1 MLLYIYISLANE
13 AVLQKSIAQDQAERA
28 AALTQIANNNAELAD
43 AERRRANLEL
53 RQAQI
58 TQTRFISDLAVQ
70 ELRDNEATLAA
81 LLALEVLPDSN
92 GKNEWP
98 YDPIAERALIAALD
112 GQTELGVLGV
122 HRGVISSL
130 SFSKDGD
137 LLLISASDGTA
148 KLFDVVT
155 RSLVRVFSV
164 DKGRRLGC

>member
-1 MLLYIYISLANE
+1 MRDKWVPLIESDVDIQRFMDPRIENWKTRLEASLNNNLEPIKLALYTIPLLVLLYIYISLANE

-112 GQTELGVLGV
+112 GQT
-122 HRGVISSL
+122 
-130 SFSKDGD
+130 
-137 LLLISASDGTA
+137 
-148 KLFDVVT
+148 
-155 RSLVRVFSV
+155 
-164 DKGRRLGC
+164 